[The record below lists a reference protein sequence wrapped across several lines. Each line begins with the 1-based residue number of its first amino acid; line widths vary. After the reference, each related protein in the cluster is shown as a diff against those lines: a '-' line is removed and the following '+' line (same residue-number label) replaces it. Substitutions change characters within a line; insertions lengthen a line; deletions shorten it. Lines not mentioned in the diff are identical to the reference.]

1 MNSLDTI
8 RAAARNLAARAWAE
22 GREPFLVEHED
33 IEDWLDALAVG
44 QIPVFPFR
52 LVGEHVPVGWEVTD
66 RTLVVNENGHGGGGG
81 FALELNAMVS
91 ALRAGSGYAL
101 LQARDAPLATLN
113 MLSHFCQRQD
123 AIRRHRVPRPV
134 PLQGPW

>member
-1 MNSLDTI
+1 MNSLNTI
-8 RAAARNLAARAWAE
+8 RAAARNLAAQAWAE

-52 LVGEHVPVGWEVTD
+52 LVGEHVPEGWEVTD
-66 RTLVVNENGHGGGGG
+66 RTLVVNKNGHGGGGG

-91 ALRAGSGYAL
+91 SLRAGSGYAL
-101 LQARDAPLATLN
+101 IQDCASSATLAEYR
-113 MLSHFCQRQD
+113 LTRHDPTHHSDD
-123 AIRRHRVPRPV
+123 AGWGV
-134 PLQGPW
+134 GS